1 MDFPELILILLVAM
15 IVLGPEKTIEL
26 AGKLGELL
34 RKVRET
40 WDELRYQM
48 YLEEINR
55 KVMEE
60 SKGLEEEAKTEEV
73 LEETNT
79 EFMEE
84 SNSLEEETKTEEVLE
99 DGSRA
104 SQDATDGTSEGTKT
118 KAD

>member
-1 MDFPELILILLVAM
+1 MDFPELILILLVAL

-60 SKGLEEEAKTEEV
+60 SKNLEEEAKTEEV
-73 LEETNT
+73 LED
-79 EFMEE
+79 E
-84 SNSLEEETKTEEVLE
+84 SRT
-99 DGSRA
+99 

>member
-1 MDFPELILILLVAM
+1 MDFPELILILLVAL

-60 SKGLEEEAKTEEV
+60 SKNLEEEVKTEEV
-73 LEETNT
+73 LEETMKFT
-79 EFMEE
+79 ED
-84 SNSLEEETKTEEVLE
+84 SNSLEEKTKTEEVLE
-99 DGSRA
+99 DESRT

>member
-60 SKGLEEEAKTEEV
+60 SKNLEEEAKTEEV
-73 LEETNT
+73 LEN
-79 EFMEE
+79 
-84 SNSLEEETKTEEVLE
+84 
-99 DGSRA
+99 GSRA

>member
-1 MDFPELILILLVAM
+1 MDFPELILILLVAL

-60 SKGLEEEAKTEEV
+60 TMNLEEEAKTEEV
-73 LEETNT
+73 LEETT
-79 EFMEE
+79 KLTEE
-84 SNSLEEETKTEEVLE
+84 SNSLEEKTKTEEVLE
-99 DGSRA
+99 DGSRT
-104 SQDATDGTSEGTKT
+104 SQDAADGTSEGTKT

>member
-1 MDFPELILILLVAM
+1 MDFPELILILLVAL

-40 WDELRYQM
+40 WDELRYQL

-55 KVMEE
+55 KVMEK
-60 SKGLEEEAKTEEV
+60 SKNLEEGVKTEEV
-73 LEETNT
+73 LENAAKLT
-79 EFMEE
+79 EE
-84 SNSLEEETKTEEVLE
+84 SNSLEGKTKTEEVLE
-99 DGSRA
+99 DESRT